1 MSHADDRSFSLS
13 APPELVETGLLKFF
27 VPRFSLKHAVRVEIV
42 DDESAAVA
50 RLNRAEKGQLVF
62 SGLQR
67 DWYIEVVD
75 GTGTAAAKRFEEW
88 LAGSVGQKTIASFK
102 VDGEQAFLPA
112 AIARER
118 AVAPK
123 ISGDAVVG
131 EALAVRHCGRCHM
144 VNEKTRLT
152 TIGSTP
158 SFALLRG
165 FPDWNDRFEAF
176 FVLRPHP
183 AFTIVEDVTEPFD
196 KSRPSPIVPITV
208 TLKDIK
214 AILAYVSEMT
224 PADLGSPLK
233 LQ

>member
-1 MSHADDRSFSLS
+1 MIES
-13 APPELVETGLLKFF
+13 GLLKFF
-27 VPRFSLKHAVRVEIV
+27 VPRFSLKHSIRVEII
-42 DDESAAVA
+42 DEEEAAVA
-50 RLNRAEKGQLVF
+50 RLNRVEKGRLVF
-62 SGLQR
+62 SGLQD

-75 GTGTAAAKRFEEW
+75 GAGTTAAKRFEEW
-88 LAGSVGQKTIASFK
+88 LAGSVGQKTIASYT
-102 VDGEQAFLPA
+102 VDGEQVFFPA

-118 AVAPK
+118 AAAPK
-123 ISGDAVVG
+123 ISGDAVAG
-131 EALAVRHCGRCHM
+131 EALAERHCGRCHM

-165 FPDWNDRFEAF
+165 FPDWRTRFEAF

-183 AFTIVEDVTEPFD
+183 AFTIVEDVTEPFAE
-196 KSRPSPIVPITV
+196 SLPSPIVPITV
-208 TLKDIK
+208 TVEDIE
-214 AILAYVSEMT
+214 AILAYVSEMK